1 MSFNYVVGN
10 RVIQSI
16 DEWYEEY
23 GETFFNSHSFPERQ
37 KAILDWFN
45 PWRNERINI
54 LDYGAGIGAFGF
66 HIAKNFSNYEVT
78 NFDTDFTSH
87 EIGKKLFSSK
97 NCSHIDRLLPEFKS
111 GRFEIILALELIEHI
126 IDLNKFFIEINSM
139 LKPDGRI
146 IISTPNA
153 FGFQSVKEEF
163 KRRINRLIKRRNNV
177 DYAKMVNLVPYEP
190 VTHLGHVNLF
200 SPRTIFTLLKSQGFE
215 VLDFRNVPQQR
226 KIMDILFPETIV
238 LLARKKH

>member
-1 MSFNYVVGN
+1 M
-10 RVIQSI
+10 
-16 DEWYEEY
+16 
-23 GETFFNSHSFPERQ
+23 
-37 KAILDWFN
+37 
-45 PWRNERINI
+45 
-54 LDYGAGIGAFGF
+54 
-66 HIAKNFSNYEVT
+66 
-78 NFDTDFTSH
+78 
-87 EIGKKLFSSK
+87 
-97 NCSHIDRLLPEFKS
+97 
-111 GRFEIILALELIEHI
+111 IEHI
-126 IDLNKFFIEINSM
+126 IDLDKFFIEINSM

-226 KIMDILFPETIV
+226 KIMDIFFPETIV
-238 LLARKKH
+238 LLARKIH

>member
-10 RVIQSI
+10 RVIRSI
-16 DEWYEEY
+16 DEWYVEF
-23 GETFFNSHSFPERQ
+23 GETFLNSYYFPERQ

-45 PWRNERINI
+45 PLRNEKIDI
-54 LDYGAGIGAFGF
+54 LDYGSGIGAFGF
-66 HIAKNFSNYEVT
+66 HIAKTFPNYKVT

-97 NCSHIDRLLPEFKS
+97 NCIHIDRLLPEFKS
-111 GRFEIILALELIEHI
+111 GEFEIIIALELIEHI

-139 LKPDGRI
+139 LRPNGQI

-163 KRRINRLIKRRNNV
+163 KRRINRLIMRRNNV
-177 DYAKMVNLVPYEP
+177 DYAKMVNLVPYDP

-215 VLDFRNVPQQR
+215 VLDFKNVPQHR
-226 KIMDILFPETIV
+226 KVMDMFFPETIV